1 LLRAAGHAPEDSK
14 GREMGTRRESLILIF
29 LKFTY
34 FYFFFLLMGRFQG
47 QRADMRDGEMSG
59 IGVHDVKFTKNQQKV
74 LKRRGGGREKQ
85 GREKRGEKEWAI
97 YFNFNVFALSRNIN
111 LVVNLTTFT
120 QYLIEKKVFT

>member
-1 LLRAAGHAPEDSK
+1 
-14 GREMGTRRESLILIF
+14 
-29 LKFTY
+29 
-34 FYFFFLLMGRFQG
+34 
-47 QRADMRDGEMSG
+47 MSG